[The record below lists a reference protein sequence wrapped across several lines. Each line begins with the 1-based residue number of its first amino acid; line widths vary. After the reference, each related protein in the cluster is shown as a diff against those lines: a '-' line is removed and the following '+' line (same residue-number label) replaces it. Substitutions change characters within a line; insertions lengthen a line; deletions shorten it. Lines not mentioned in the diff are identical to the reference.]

1 MKIMKRTMATIIG
14 ALAVVTSVKGQ
25 TTSRQDSLAQDSI
38 KNQTLQ
44 NVTVR
49 ARRSS
54 LSRLRVTHT
63 ETIGQGELIRA
74 ACCNLGESFTTNP
87 SVDVSYSDA
96 ATGAR
101 QIKLLGLSG
110 TYVQML
116 TENMPNLRGASLPY
130 SLGYV
135 PGPWMQNIQVSKG
148 ASSVKNGY
156 ESITGQINVEYLK
169 PQGVDGVRANAYTDS
184 DLKLE
189 ANVDGSVHLTD
200 RLSSSVLL
208 HFENRQTDHDS
219 DGDGFMDMP
228 KLRQVNGMWRM
239 AYVSP
244 VWISQLSLKGL
255 YDERVSGMSSHG
267 THHHATMPHYGI
279 EVTAHCYEL
288 QWKNGFTFNPDHNTS
303 VALMLNGSIHDA
315 ENRFGLTSYDVNQK
329 TGYAQLMFET
339 DFTHEHNLSVGW
351 SLNHDSYSQQL
362 DMQNPWVGEMANL
375 FGIAH
380 ETTTGLYAQYTYKWG
395 DRLTVMP
402 GLRWDNSTAYGGFWT
417 PRLHLKYTP
426 WEFLTLRASAGKG
439 YRSPHAIAENVSL
452 LASGKTFVASER
464 LQQEE
469 AWNMG
474 FSASLHVPL
483 AGKELEVNVDYY
495 YTDFRH
501 QLVIIPDG
509 DKGTATF
516 SFENLSGQS
525 YTHAAQIDATYP
537 FFTGLTT
544 TAAFRYIDARVT
556 YDGQLRRRPLTSR
569 YKSLLTIGYKTPLE
583 LWHFDLTGSL
593 NGGGELYDRSRYP
606 AYFQLQ
612 AQITREFRRFSL
624 YVGGEN
630 LTDYTLRHPILGASD
645 PWSAAF
651 DATQVWG
658 PVNGAMGYIGIRYKL
673 EKF

>member
-1 MKIMKRTMATIIG
+1 MVG
-14 ALAVVTSVKGQ
+14 SLAVMTSVKGQ
-25 TTSRQDSLAQDSI
+25 TVLAQDSLAQDSI
-38 KNQTLQ
+38 WSQTLQ
-44 NVTVR
+44 DVTVK
-49 ARRSS
+49 ARQGSRS
-54 LSRLRVTHT
+54 RFRVTNT
-63 ETIGQGELIRA
+63 ETIGQGELLRA

-110 TYVQML
+110 TYVQLL

-135 PGPWMQNIQVSKG
+135 PGPWMQSIQVSKG

-156 ESITGQINVEYLK
+156 ESITGQINVEFLK

-184 DLKLE
+184 DLKQE
-189 ANVDGSVHLTD
+189 VNVDGSVHLTD
-200 RLSSSVLL
+200 RLSTSALL
-208 HFENRQTDHDS
+208 HFENRQTDHDR

-228 KLRQVNGMWRM
+228 QLRQFNGMWRM

-255 YDERVSGMSSHG
+255 HDERVSGMSRHGAHHG
-267 THHHATMPHYGI
+267 TVSPYGI
-279 EVTAHCYEL
+279 EVTARRYEL
-288 QWKNGFTFNPDHNTS
+288 QWKNGFTLDSEHNTS
-303 VALMLNGSIHDA
+303 VALMLNGSVHDA

-339 DFTHEHNLSVGW
+339 DFTPEHSLSVGA
-351 SLNHDSYSQQL
+351 SLNHDSYRQQL
-362 DMQNPWVGEMANL
+362 EMYNPWVGEKENL
-375 FGIAH
+375 FGTPH

-402 GLRWDNSTAYGGFWT
+402 GLRWDYSTEHGGFWT

-426 WEFLTLRASAGKG
+426 WEHLTLRASAGKG

-452 LASGKTFVASER
+452 LASGKTFIASEK
-464 LQQEE
+464 LEQEE
-469 AWNMG
+469 AWNTG
-474 FSASLHVPL
+474 LSVSLHLPL
-483 AGKELEVNVDYY
+483 AGKDLEVNVDYY

-501 QLVIIPDG
+501 QLVILPDG
-509 DKGTATF
+509 AKGLDTF
-516 SFENLSGQS
+516 SFENLSGKS

-537 FFTGLTT
+537 FFTGLTA
-544 TAAFRYIDARVT
+544 TAAFRYTDARVT
-556 YDGQLRRRPLTSR
+556 YDGKLRRRPLTSR
-569 YKSLLTIGYKTPLE
+569 YKGLLTFGYKTPLE

-624 YVGGEN
+624 YIGGEN
-630 LTDYTLRHPILGASD
+630 LTNYTLHHPIFGASD
-645 PWSAAF
+645 PWSPAF

-673 EKF
+673 ENF